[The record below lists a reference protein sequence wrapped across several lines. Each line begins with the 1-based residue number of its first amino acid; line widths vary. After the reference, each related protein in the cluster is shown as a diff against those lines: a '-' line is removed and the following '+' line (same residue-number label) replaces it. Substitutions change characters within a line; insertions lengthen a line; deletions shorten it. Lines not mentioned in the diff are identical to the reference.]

1 MPHPPDAN
9 PERTGNCHVSAAFF
23 SCIRLI
29 RASRGPD
36 MPICGAANMRAG
48 VIGFYLLVCPLG
60 GIVLSGCWPYSAL
73 ATPDVHMRVV
83 EANTLRPIEGAVV
96 TIISDVDPEV
106 RGVGR
111 TDSMGMV
118 RLPALDHAVWAL
130 AVPMAFPASNPYPV
144 GRVTVEAPNYQP
156 LAFRSSEA
164 GGAYIVGAQPVVLMP
179 ASGTARSPSM

>member
-1 MPHPPDAN
+1 MPCTGQRARGTECILRPTWIGAPPMPHPPDAN

-83 EANTLRPIEGAVV
+83 E
-96 TIISDVDPEV
+96 
-106 RGVGR
+106 
-111 TDSMGMV
+111 
-118 RLPALDHAVWAL
+118 
-130 AVPMAFPASNPYPV
+130 
-144 GRVTVEAPNYQP
+144 
-156 LAFRSSEA
+156 
-164 GGAYIVGAQPVVLMP
+164 
-179 ASGTARSPSM
+179 